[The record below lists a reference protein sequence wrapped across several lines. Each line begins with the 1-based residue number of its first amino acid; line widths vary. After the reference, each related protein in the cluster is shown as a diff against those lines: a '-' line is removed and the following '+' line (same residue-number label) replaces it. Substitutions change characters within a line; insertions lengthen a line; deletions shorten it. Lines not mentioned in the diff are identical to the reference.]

1 MKEPRNS
8 NKVFSDD
15 NKDME
20 STNFQTEHM
29 KNKIKNIKKRTKI
42 LNIQNIEPLVNIHDK
57 PTAQPSQSNQKEG
70 FTFRDDDWT
79 GDDSIYEGGKKAG
92 VSESRSFAQLIED
105 AYKKMTDGYDK
116 MIFNFTKAASSDGK
130 HINSD
135 KGHLKK
141 YINWMLAIIV
151 ASIGVYNWCFIMFYR
166 DVANTR
172 VKAWN
177 VPRDYINTCGSYNPF
192 CSFIKLFT
200 DIPLF
205 FTDFFKKFIIDW
217 IPDTIMSK
225 IDDPRSRKSYDVVLI
240 SLFMFILTASVFM
253 VNGSGE
259 VIKNIIVD
267 LAKLEFTGVLPIIIY
282 TVSAIL
288 FILTFMETHPI
299 AALLPIG
306 GFISFAKFF
315 NPMFWVEKV
324 VLLVYLI
331 FVGVPLATA
340 TLIGYILFHTFFGLF
355 YNGHNIL
362 DTKAKFDE
370 FLNRYKPEERQNT
383 SCNPLSFF
391 EKIINYMIKIFNY
404 IYDNCIKLG
413 FMSVM
418 LYALIDSLIN
428 VKDNNLKWVIGLIV
442 FGCILGVGS
451 IIKTLQV
458 IYSDDP
464 QPSTE
469 ENITPPTVN
478 ETRTRNHINIPNLE
492 SIPTTDTINN
502 IANNLP
508 IPEKETFTK
517 MVDNLNVTDNTK
529 IQDGLKSGI
538 DILSNF
544 K

>member
-1 MKEPRNS
+1 
-8 NKVFSDD
+8 
-15 NKDME
+15 
-20 STNFQTEHM
+20 
-29 KNKIKNIKKRTKI
+29 
-42 LNIQNIEPLVNIHDK
+42 
-57 PTAQPSQSNQKEG
+57 
-70 FTFRDDDWT
+70 
-79 GDDSIYEGGKKAG
+79 
-92 VSESRSFAQLIED
+92 
-105 AYKKMTDGYDK
+105 MTDGYDK
-116 MIFNFTKAASSDGK
+116 MIFNFTKAVSSDGK

-177 VPRDYINTCGSYNPF
+177 VPRDYIHKRASSNPF
-192 CSFIKLFT
+192 FSFIELFT

-205 FTDFFKKFIIDW
+205 FTDFFKKYIIDW

-225 IDDPRSRKSYDVVLI
+225 IDDPRSQKSYDAVLI

-267 LAKLEFTGVLPIIIY
+267 LAKFEFTGVLPIIIY

-324 VLLVYLI
+324 VQLVYLI
-331 FVGVPLATA
+331 FIGVPFAMA
-340 TLIGYILFHTFFGLF
+340 TLSGYILFHTFFGLF
-355 YNGHNIL
+355 YNGSDIL

-370 FLNRYKPEERQNT
+370 FLNRYKPEERRDT
-383 SCNPLSFF
+383 TCNPLSFF
-391 EKIINYMIKIFNY
+391 EKIINNMIKIFNY

-428 VKDNNLKWVIGLIV
+428 VKDNDLKWVIGLIAS
-442 FGCILGVGS
+442 GCILGVA
-451 IIKTLQV
+451 IIKYLQLV
-458 IYSDDP
+458 NSDVQ

-478 ETRTRNHINIPNLE
+478 ETSMRNPINIPNLE

-529 IQDGLKSGI
+529 IQDGLKSGM
-538 DILSNF
+538 DMLSNF

>member
-1 MKEPRNS
+1 MKEQQNS
-8 NKVFSDD
+8 NKVFSDA

-20 STNFQTEHM
+20 TANFQTEHM
-29 KNKIKNIKKRTKI
+29 KNKIKNVKKRKKL
-42 LNIQNIEPLVNIHDK
+42 LNIQNIEPLVNIHEK
-57 PTAQPSQSNQKEG
+57 TNTQPSQSNQKEG

-177 VPRDYINTCGSYNPF
+177 VPRDYINKCGSYNPF
-192 CSFIKLFT
+192 CSFIKIFT

-225 IDDPRSRKSYDVVLI
+225 IDDPLSQKSYDVVLI
-240 SLFMFILTASVFM
+240 SLFMFILTVSVFM

-259 VIKNIIVD
+259 AIKNIIVD
-267 LAKLEFTGVLPIIIY
+267 LAKFEFKGVLPIIIY
-282 TVSAIL
+282 AVTGIL
-288 FILTFMETHPI
+288 FVMSFMENHPL

-306 GFISFAKFF
+306 RFISFATFM
-315 NPMFWVEKV
+315 NPLFWIEKV

-355 YNGHNIL
+355 YNGSSIL
-362 DTKAKFDE
+362 DTKNKFDE

-413 FMSVM
+413 FMSVI
-418 LYALIDSLIN
+418 LYALIDSGIN
-428 VKDNNLKWVIGLIV
+428 IKDNGLKFLTGTILSC
-442 FGCILGVGS
+442 CILVVV
-451 IIKTLQV
+451 IIKYRQLV
-458 IYSDDP
+458 NSDEQ
-464 QPSTE
+464 QPSTG

-478 ETRTRNHINIPNLE
+478 ETSTRNPINIPNLE

-502 IANNLP
+502 IVNNLP
-508 IPEKETFTK
+508 IPQKETFTK
-517 MVDNLNVTDNTK
+517 MADNLNVNDNTK
-529 IQDGLKSGI
+529 IQDGLKAGM
-538 DILSNF
+538 DILSNL

>member
-1 MKEPRNS
+1 MKEPGNS

-29 KNKIKNIKKRTKI
+29 KNKIKNIKKRKKI
-42 LNIQNIEPLVNIHDK
+42 LNIQNIEPLVNVHEK
-57 PTAQPSQSNQKEG
+57 TNTQPSQSNQKEG

-79 GDDSIYEGGKKAG
+79 GDDNIYEGGGNKSST
-92 VSESRSFAQLIED
+92 SETRSFAELIED

-116 MIFNFTKAASSDGK
+116 MIFNFTKAGSSDNK

-135 KGHLKK
+135 KGQLKK
-141 YINWMLAIIV
+141 YINWLLAIIV

-166 DVANTR
+166 TEGNIR
-172 VKAWN
+172 VNVWN
-177 VPRDYINTCGSYNPF
+177 VPRDNINKRA
-192 CSFIKLFT
+192 SFNRFFSLIKLFT

-205 FTDFFKKFIIDW
+205 FTDFFKEYIIDW

-225 IDDPRSRKSYDVVLI
+225 IDDPRSQKSYDAVLI

-259 VIKNIIVD
+259 TIKNIIVD
-267 LAKLEFTGVLPIIIY
+267 LAKFEFKGVLPIIIY
-282 TVSAIL
+282 AVTGIL
-288 FILTFMETHPI
+288 FVMSFIETHPI
-299 AALLPIG
+299 AALIPIG
-306 GFISFAKFF
+306 RIISFAKII
-315 NPMFWVEKV
+315 NPTFWIEKV
-324 VLLVYLI
+324 VQLVYLI

-355 YNGHNIL
+355 YNGANIL
-362 DTKAKFDE
+362 HTKAKFDE
-370 FLNRYKPEERQNT
+370 FLNRYKPEERRHT
-383 SCNPLSFF
+383 TCNPLSFF

-413 FMSVM
+413 FLSVM
-418 LYALIDSLIN
+418 LYALIDSGINIKNSALKTLIA
-428 VKDNNLKWVIGLIV
+428 VITLAYIIMV
-442 FGCILGVGS
+442 S
-451 IIKTLQV
+451 IINILQV
-458 IYSDDP
+458 VYSDEQ

-478 ETRTRNHINIPNLE
+478 ETSTRNPINIPNLE

-508 IPEKETFTK
+508 IPQKETFTK
-517 MVDNLNVTDNTK
+517 MADNLNVNDNTK
-529 IQDGLKSGI
+529 IQDGLKAGM
-538 DILSNF
+538 DILSNL

>member
-1 MKEPRNS
+1 MKEPQNS
-8 NKVFSDD
+8 NKVFSDA

-20 STNFQTEHM
+20 TANFQTEHM
-29 KNKIKNIKKRTKI
+29 KNKIKNVKKRKKL

-105 AYKKMTDGYDK
+105 AYKKMTDWYDNV
-116 MIFNFTKAASSDGK
+116 ILTITKAGSSDRK

-135 KGHLKK
+135 KGQLKK
-141 YINWMLAIIV
+141 YINWIFAIIV

-166 DVANTR
+166 NEGDLR
-172 VKAWN
+172 VNVWN
-177 VPRDYINTCGSYNPF
+177 VPRDYINKCGSYNPF
-192 CSFIKLFT
+192 CSFIKIFT

-225 IDDPRSRKSYDVVLI
+225 IDDPTSQKSYDVVLI

-259 VIKNIIVD
+259 AIKNIIVD
-267 LAKLEFTGVLPIIIY
+267 LAKFEFKGVLPIIIY
-282 TVSAIL
+282 AVTGIL
-288 FILTFMETHPI
+288 FVISFMENHPL

-306 GFISFAKFF
+306 RFISFATFM
-315 NPMFWVEKV
+315 NPLFWIEKV

-355 YNGHNIL
+355 YNGANIL
-362 DTKAKFDE
+362 DTKAKLDE
-370 FLNRYKPEERQNT
+370 FLNKYKPETRRDT
-383 SCNPLSFF
+383 PCNPLSFF
-391 EKIINYMIKIFNY
+391 EKIINYTIKIFNY

-413 FMSVM
+413 FISVM
-418 LYALIDSLIN
+418 LYALIDSGIN
-428 VKDNNLKWVIGLIV
+428 VKNSALKTLIAVITLA
-442 FGCILGVGS
+442 CIIMVS
-451 IIKTLQV
+451 IINILHV
-458 IYSDDP
+458 VDSDDP
-464 QPSTE
+464 HPSNE
-469 ENITPPTVN
+469 ENTIPKTTN
-478 ETRTRNHINIPNLE
+478 ETSTRNPMNIPSME
-492 SIPTTDTINN
+492 SIPTTETINN

-508 IPEKETFTK
+508 IPQKETFTK
-517 MVDNLNVTDNTK
+517 MADNLNVNDNTK
-529 IQDGLKSGI
+529 IQDGLKAGM
-538 DILSNF
+538 DILSNL

>member
-1 MKEPRNS
+1 MKEPQNS
-8 NKVFSDD
+8 NKVFSDA

-20 STNFQTEHM
+20 TANFQTEHM
-29 KNKIKNIKKRTKI
+29 KNKIKNVKKRKKL

-57 PTAQPSQSNQKEG
+57 PTTQPSQSNQKEG

-79 GDDSIYEGGKKAG
+79 GNDNIYEGGNKSST
-92 VSESRSFAQLIED
+92 SETRSFAEIIED
-105 AYKKMTDGYDK
+105 TYKKMTDWYDNV
-116 MIFNFTKAASSDGK
+116 ILTITKAGSSDRK

-135 KGHLKK
+135 KGQLKK
-141 YINWMLAIIV
+141 YINWIFAIIV

-166 DVANTR
+166 NEGDLR
-172 VKAWN
+172 VNVWN
-177 VPRDYINTCGSYNPF
+177 VPRDYINKCGSYNPF
-192 CSFIKLFT
+192 CSFIKIFT

-225 IDDPRSRKSYDVVLI
+225 IDDPTSQKSYNVVLI

-259 VIKNIIVD
+259 AIKNIIVD
-267 LAKLEFTGVLPIIIY
+267 LAKFEFKGVLPIIIY
-282 TVSAIL
+282 AVTGIL
-288 FILTFMETHPI
+288 FVMSFMENHPL

-306 GFISFAKFF
+306 RFISFATFM
-315 NPMFWVEKV
+315 NPLFWIEKV

-355 YNGHNIL
+355 YNGANIL
-362 DTKAKFDE
+362 DTKAKLDE
-370 FLNRYKPEERQNT
+370 FLNKYKPETRRDT
-383 SCNPLSFF
+383 PCNPLSFF
-391 EKIINYMIKIFNY
+391 EKIINYTIKIFNY

-418 LYALIDSLIN
+418 LYALIDSGIN
-428 VKDNNLKWVIGLIV
+428 VKNSALKTLIAVITLA
-442 FGCILGVGS
+442 CIIMVS
-451 IIKTLQV
+451 IINILHV
-458 IYSDDP
+458 VDSDE
-464 QPSTE
+464 QQSSTE

-478 ETRTRNHINIPNLE
+478 ETSTRNPINIPNLE

-508 IPEKETFTK
+508 IPQKETFTK
-517 MVDNLNVTDNTK
+517 MADNLNVNDNTK
-529 IQDGLKSGI
+529 IQDGLKAGM
-538 DILSNF
+538 DILSNL

>member
-1 MKEPRNS
+1 MKEQQNS
-8 NKVFSDD
+8 NKVFSDA
-15 NKDME
+15 NRDME
-20 STNFQTEHM
+20 TANFQTEHM
-29 KNKIKNIKKRTKI
+29 KNKIKNVKKRKKL
-42 LNIQNIEPLVNIHDK
+42 LNIQNIEPLVNVHEK
-57 PTAQPSQSNQKEG
+57 TNTQPSQSNQKEG

-79 GDDSIYEGGKKAG
+79 GNDNIYEGGKNSST
-92 VSESRSFAQLIED
+92 SETRSFAELIED
-105 AYKKMTDGYDK
+105 TYKKMTDGYDK
-116 MIFNFTKAASSDGK
+116 MIFNFTKAVSSNGK

-177 VPRDYINTCGSYNPF
+177 VPRDYINKRASYDPF

-205 FTDFFKKFIIDW
+205 FTDFFKKSIIDW

-225 IDDPRSRKSYDVVLI
+225 IDDPRSQKSYDAVLI

-267 LAKLEFTGVLPIIIY
+267 LAKFEFTGVLPIIIY
-282 TVSAIL
+282 AVTGIL
-288 FILTFMETHPI
+288 FVMSFMENHPL

-306 GFISFAKFF
+306 RFISFATFM
-315 NPMFWVEKV
+315 NPLFWIEKV

-355 YNGHNIL
+355 YNGADIL
-362 DTKAKFDE
+362 DTKSKFDK
-370 FLNRYKPEERQNT
+370 FLSRYKPEPRRDT
-383 SCNPLSFF
+383 SCNPLNFF

-413 FMSVM
+413 FMIVM
-418 LYALIDSLIN
+418 LYALIDSGVNIKNNALKILIM
-428 VKDNNLKWVIGLIV
+428 VISIACIIMVSIV
-442 FGCILGVGS
+442 NILHIVD
-451 IIKTLQV
+451 
-458 IYSDDP
+458 SDE
-464 QPSTE
+464 QQSSTE

-478 ETRTRNHINIPNLE
+478 ETSTRNPMNIPNLE

-502 IANNLP
+502 IANKLP
-508 IPEKETFTK
+508 IPQKETFTK
-517 MVDNLNVTDNTK
+517 MVDNLNVNDNTK
-529 IQDGLKSGI
+529 NQDGLKSGI

>member
-1 MKEPRNS
+1 MKEPGNS

-29 KNKIKNIKKRTKI
+29 KNKIKNIKKRKKI
-42 LNIQNIEPLVNIHDK
+42 LNIQNIEPLVNVHEK
-57 PTAQPSQSNQKEG
+57 TNTQPSQSNQKEG

-79 GDDSIYEGGKKAG
+79 GDDNIYEGGKKAA
-92 VSESRSFAQLIED
+92 VLESRSFAQLIED
-105 AYKKMTDGYDK
+105 AYKKMTDWYDK
-116 MIFNFTKAASSDGK
+116 MIFNFTKAASSNGK

-166 DVANTR
+166 NEGDLR
-172 VKAWN
+172 VNVWN
-177 VPRDYINTCGSYNPF
+177 VPRDYINKRASYDPF
-192 CSFIKLFT
+192 SSFIQLFT

-205 FTDFFKKFIIDW
+205 FTDFFKKSIIDW

-225 IDDPRSRKSYDVVLI
+225 IDDPRSQNSYDAVLI

-259 VIKNIIVD
+259 AIKNVIVD

-299 AALLPIG
+299 AAILPIG
-306 GFISFAKFF
+306 RLFLFAKFL

-324 VLLVYLI
+324 VHLVYLI
-331 FVGVPLATA
+331 FVGIPLATA

-355 YNGHNIL
+355 YNGSNIL
-362 DTKAKFDE
+362 HTKAKFDE
-370 FLNRYKPEERQNT
+370 FLNRYKPEERRHT
-383 SCNPLSFF
+383 TCNPLSFF

-404 IYDNCIKLG
+404 IYDNCIRLG
-413 FMSVM
+413 FLSVM
-418 LYALIDSLIN
+418 LYALIDSGINIKNSALKTLIA
-428 VKDNNLKWVIGLIV
+428 VITLA
-442 FGCILGVGS
+442 CIIMVS
-451 IIKTLQV
+451 IINILQV
-458 IYSDDP
+458 VYSDKQ

-478 ETRTRNHINIPNLE
+478 ETSTRNPINIPNLE
-492 SIPTTDTINN
+492 LIPTTDTINN

-508 IPEKETFTK
+508 IPQKETFTK
-517 MVDNLNVTDNTK
+517 MADNLNVNDNNK
-529 IQDGLKSGI
+529 IQDGLKAGM
-538 DILSNF
+538 DILSNL

>member
-1 MKEPRNS
+1 MKEQQNS
-8 NKVFSDD
+8 NKVFSDA

-20 STNFQTEHM
+20 TANFQTEHM
-29 KNKIKNIKKRTKI
+29 KNKIKNVKKRKKL
-42 LNIQNIEPLVNIHDK
+42 LNIQNIEPLVNIHAK
-57 PTAQPSQSNQKEG
+57 TTTQSSQSNQKEG

-79 GDDSIYEGGKKAG
+79 GNDNIYEGGNNSAT
-92 VSESRSFAQLIED
+92 SESRSFAQIIED
-105 AYKKMTDGYDK
+105 AYKKMTDGYDNV
-116 MIFNFTKAASSDGK
+116 ILTITKAGSSDSK

-135 KGHLKK
+135 KGQLKK
-141 YINWMLAIIV
+141 YINWIFAIIV

-166 DVANTR
+166 NEGNVR
-172 VKAWN
+172 VNVWN
-177 VPRDYINTCGSYNPF
+177 VPRDNIKKRASSNPF
-192 CSFIKLFT
+192 FSFIELFT

-205 FTDFFKKFIIDW
+205 FTDFFKKYIIDW

-225 IDDPRSRKSYDVVLI
+225 IDDPISQKSYDAVLI

-259 VIKNIIVD
+259 AIKNIIVD
-267 LAKLEFTGVLPIIIY
+267 LAKFEFKGVLPIIIY
-282 TVSAIL
+282 AVTGIL
-288 FILTFMETHPI
+288 FVMSFMENHPL

-306 GFISFAKFF
+306 RFISFATFM
-315 NPMFWVEKV
+315 NPLFWIEKV

-355 YNGHNIL
+355 YNGANIL

-370 FLNRYKPEERQNT
+370 FLNRYKPETRRDT
-383 SCNPLSFF
+383 PCNPLSFF
-391 EKIINYMIKIFNY
+391 EKIINYTIKIFNY

-413 FMSVM
+413 FTSVM
-418 LYALIDSLIN
+418 LYALIDSGIN
-428 VKDNNLKWVIGLIV
+428 VKNGALKTLIAVITLA
-442 FGCILGVGS
+442 S
-451 IIKTLQV
+451 IIMVSIINIINVVDT
-458 IYSDDP
+458 

-469 ENITPPTVN
+469 ENIIPSTVN
-478 ETRTRNHINIPNLE
+478 ETSTINPMNIPNLE

-508 IPEKETFTK
+508 IPQKETFTK
-517 MVDNLNVTDNTK
+517 MADNLNVNDNTK
-529 IQDGLKSGI
+529 IQDGLKAGM
-538 DILSNF
+538 DILSNL

>member
-1 MKEPRNS
+1 MKEPGNS

-29 KNKIKNIKKRTKI
+29 KNKIKNIKKRKKI
-42 LNIQNIEPLVNIHDK
+42 LNIQNIEPLVNVQEK
-57 PTAQPSQSNQKEG
+57 TNTQPSQSNQKEG

-79 GDDSIYEGGKKAG
+79 GNDNIYEGGNNSST
-92 VSESRSFAQLIED
+92 SETRSFAELIED
-105 AYKKMTDGYDK
+105 TYKKMTDGYDK
-116 MIFNFTKAASSDGK
+116 MIFNFTKAGSSDSK

-135 KGHLKK
+135 KGQLKK

-166 DVANTR
+166 NEGNIR
-172 VKAWN
+172 VNVWN
-177 VPRDYINTCGSYNPF
+177 VPRDNIKKRASSNPF
-192 CSFIKLFT
+192 FSFIELFT

-205 FTDFFKKFIIDW
+205 FTDFFKKYIIDW

-225 IDDPRSRKSYDVVLI
+225 IDDPRSQKSYDAVLI

-259 VIKNIIVD
+259 AIKNIIVD
-267 LAKLEFTGVLPIIIY
+267 LAKFEFKGILPIIIY
-282 TVSAIL
+282 AVTGIL
-288 FILTFMETHPI
+288 FVMSFMENHPL

-306 GFISFAKFF
+306 RFISFATFM
-315 NPMFWVEKV
+315 NPLFWIEKV

-355 YNGHNIL
+355 YNGSSIL
-362 DTKAKFDE
+362 HTKAKFDE

-413 FMSVM
+413 FLSVM

-428 VKDNNLKWVIGLIV
+428 VKDNGLKFLTGTILSC
-442 FGCILGVGS
+442 CILVVV
-451 IIKTLQV
+451 IIKYLQHV
-458 IYSDDP
+458 NSDEQ

-478 ETRTRNHINIPNLE
+478 ETSMRNPINIPNLE

-502 IANNLP
+502 IAQ
-508 IPEKETFTK
+508 KETFTK
-517 MVDNLNVTDNTK
+517 MADNLNVNDNTK
-529 IQDGLKSGI
+529 IQDGLKAGM
-538 DILSNF
+538 DILSNL

>member
-1 MKEPRNS
+1 
-8 NKVFSDD
+8 
-15 NKDME
+15 
-20 STNFQTEHM
+20 
-29 KNKIKNIKKRTKI
+29 
-42 LNIQNIEPLVNIHDK
+42 LNEPLVNVHEK
-57 PTAQPSQSNQKEG
+57 TNTQPSQSNQKEG

-79 GDDSIYEGGKKAG
+79 GDDSIYEGGKKAA
-92 VSESRSFAQLIED
+92 VSESRSFAELIED
-105 AYKKMTDGYDK
+105 AYKKMTDWYDK
-116 MIFNFTKAASSDGK
+116 MIFTFTKAASSNGK

-141 YINWMLAIIV
+141 YINWIFAIIV

-166 DVANTR
+166 NEGDLR
-172 VKAWN
+172 VNVWN
-177 VPRDYINTCGSYNPF
+177 VPRDYINKRASYDPF
-192 CSFIKLFT
+192 SSFIQLFT

-205 FTDFFKKFIIDW
+205 FTDFFKKSIIDW

-225 IDDPRSRKSYDVVLI
+225 IDDPRSQNSYDAVLI

-259 VIKNIIVD
+259 AIKNVIVD

-299 AALLPIG
+299 AAILPIG
-306 GFISFAKFF
+306 RLFLFAKFL

-324 VLLVYLI
+324 VHLVYLI
-331 FVGVPLATA
+331 FVGIPLATA

-355 YNGHNIL
+355 YNGANIL
-362 DTKAKFDE
+362 HTKAKFDE
-370 FLNRYKPEERQNT
+370 FLNRYKPEERRHT
-383 SCNPLSFF
+383 TCNPLSFF
-391 EKIINYMIKIFNY
+391 EKIINYMIQIFNY

-413 FMSVM
+413 FLSVM

-428 VKDNNLKWVIGLIV
+428 IKNVDLKEIIAMIV
-442 FGCILGVGS
+442 SCCILVILC
-451 IIKTLQV
+451 IIGYVPGNGKVQ
-458 IYSDDP
+458 

-469 ENITPPTVN
+469 ENITPPNVN
-478 ETRTRNHINIPNLE
+478 ETSMRNPMNIPNLE

-502 IANNLP
+502 IANNLS
-508 IPEKETFTK
+508 IPQKETFTK
-517 MVDNLNVTDNTK
+517 MADNLNVNDNNK
-529 IQDGLKSGI
+529 IQDGLKAGM
-538 DILSNF
+538 DILSNL

>member
-1 MKEPRNS
+1 
-8 NKVFSDD
+8 
-15 NKDME
+15 
-20 STNFQTEHM
+20 
-29 KNKIKNIKKRTKI
+29 
-42 LNIQNIEPLVNIHDK
+42 
-57 PTAQPSQSNQKEG
+57 
-70 FTFRDDDWT
+70 
-79 GDDSIYEGGKKAG
+79 
-92 VSESRSFAQLIED
+92 
-105 AYKKMTDGYDK
+105 
-116 MIFNFTKAASSDGK
+116 
-130 HINSD
+130 
-135 KGHLKK
+135 
-141 YINWMLAIIV
+141 MLAIIV

-177 VPRDYINTCGSYNPF
+177 VPRDYINKRASYDPF

-205 FTDFFKKFIIDW
+205 FTDFFKKSIIDW

-225 IDDPRSRKSYDVVLI
+225 IDDPRSQKSYDAVLI

-324 VLLVYLI
+324 VQLVYLI
-331 FVGVPLATA
+331 FIGVPFAMA
-340 TLIGYILFHTFFGLF
+340 TLSGYILFHTFFGLF
-355 YNGHNIL
+355 YNGSSIL
-362 DTKAKFDE
+362 DTKSKFDE
-370 FLNRYKPEERQNT
+370 FLNRYKPEERENT

-391 EKIINYMIKIFNY
+391 EKIINNMIKIFNY

-413 FMSVM
+413 FMSVLM
-418 LYALIDSLIN
+418 YAFKRLIMGMAAFFILVGFSISVYVSKKGN
-428 VKDNNLKWVIGLIV
+428 V
-442 FGCILGVGS
+442 
-451 IIKTLQV
+451 Q
-458 IYSDDP
+458 

-478 ETRTRNHINIPNLE
+478 ETSMINPMNIPNLE